1 MKKLGQVSPAEMN
14 EIKSLYERRN
24 GLNELAK
31 ILTVDNTDLYEKLV
45 KDLGDTSIKYQD
57 WWDRMSQKYGWES
70 KEGGNWQI
78 NFDSCEI
85 FLI

>member
-1 MKKLGQVSPAEMN
+1 MKKLGQVSPEEMS
-14 EIKSLYERRN
+14 EIRLLYERRS

-31 ILTVDNTDLYEKLV
+31 ILTADNADLYEKLV

-57 WWDRMSQKYGWES
+57 WWDRMSLKYGWES

-85 FLI
+85 YLI